1 MNRTPFLKAAFL
13 AALAAGLAAGLP
25 DQAGALPA
33 WPQQGPISRDTETA
47 QRGAIATRMP
57 GAAGGEAMAMAAQ
70 GEQVPRPRHHMGRP
84 ARYEQRPPAEREA
97 VETISGPGFSGR
109 KPAGGQ
115 WKVSIG
121 QSYLAFTTDTPA
133 AVAMAARGQT
143 FLLVVTLASPAFALD
158 IGADRFPRAFEEETR
173 ENIPDRVRLVS
184 IAATRRGDPGDYCAD
199 YEVTTEERDDPE
211 IPGVVLEIRT
221 RGFVCLD
228 ESSAFVVKAFY
239 SERRPRGTPT
249 MVDASLREE
258 AEAFLK
264 SLIVNPKRER

>member
-1 MNRTPFLKAAFL
+1 MNRTPFPKAAFL
-13 AALAAGLAAGLP
+13 AALATGLAAGLP
-25 DQAGALPA
+25 GQASALAA
-33 WPQQGPISRDTETA
+33 WPQQGLISLDTETA
-47 QRGAIATRMP
+47 QRSPIATRMP
-57 GAAGGEAMAMAAQ
+57 RAAGGEAMAMAAQ
-70 GEQVPRPRHHMGRP
+70 GEQVPRPHGRMGRA

-97 VETISGPGFSGR
+97 VETIRGPGFSGR
-109 KPAGGQ
+109 KPTGGQ

-133 AVAMAARGQT
+133 AVGMAARGQT

-158 IGADRFPRAFEEETR
+158 IGADRFPQAFAQETR
-173 ENIPDRVRLVS
+173 RNIRDRFRLVS

-199 YEVTTEERDDPE
+199 YEVTMEERDDPE

-221 RGFVCLD
+221 RGFACLD
-228 ESSAFVVKAFY
+228 ESSAFVVQAFY
-239 SERRPRGTPT
+239 SERRPRGTAT

-258 AEAFLK
+258 AEAFLE